1 MRWWKSKKI
10 LEIKIETY
18 IKTAYKEWEYIRFYN
33 LMTLLSKV
41 NPTNKILLKY
51 INKISEEKKEKY
63 LKRWNKWFYFMD
75 IIKSPELYILIFIWY
90 IFGYT
95 K

>member
-1 MRWWKSKKI
+1 MKWWKDKKI

-33 LMTLLSKV
+33 LMTLLSKL

-75 IIKSPELYILIFIWY
+75 VIKSPELYILIFIWY